1 MTTNTSNIHGFL
13 NFTSVQKMVRKHLL
27 IAQAMLMPKLS
38 LLSAAKVLWVG
49 ARIEVNKIKPLD
61 ILPFTKPRF
70 PAEERSRKGLI

>member
-1 MTTNTSNIHGFL
+1 M
-13 NFTSVQKMVRKHLL
+13 